1 MRHLRPYPAKV
12 IHSLEA
18 AYTLEMEQ
26 HDPMREREEH
36 EDQTHFVLN
45 EVQWSAFMDA
55 LELPARRKPR
65 LENLLR
71 EPSILD
77 AG

>member
-1 MRHLRPYPAKV
+1 
-12 IHSLEA
+12 
-18 AYTLEMEQ
+18 
-26 HDPMREREEH
+26 MREREEH